1 MTARQKSDRRAK
13 KKAAPARV
21 GGGAVLLF
29 EAGPG
34 WPAAVALGSVAGIL
48 GNGGRAQGGPLGAG
62 EAGEGSRPGEIPS
75 GCSWA

>member
-13 KKAAPARV
+13 KRPLLPGWA
-21 GGGAVLLF
+21 GAVLLF